1 MKVLFK
7 NSIFDQRLLSLR
19 FESLIIRKHL
29 KSVESIVGVVS
40 RVGIPSIGD
49 HSIRGVDIV
58 NVGPRIGESI
68 VGVGKSG
75 IGVRISL
82 AIVVRILSFSLRFS
96 FSHETPES
104 DVIK

>member
-19 FESLIIRKHL
+19 FESLIVRKHL

-40 RVGIPSIGD
+40 RVGIPSIGG

-58 NVGPRIGESI
+58 NVGPRIGESS
-68 VGVGKSG
+68 VGVGISG